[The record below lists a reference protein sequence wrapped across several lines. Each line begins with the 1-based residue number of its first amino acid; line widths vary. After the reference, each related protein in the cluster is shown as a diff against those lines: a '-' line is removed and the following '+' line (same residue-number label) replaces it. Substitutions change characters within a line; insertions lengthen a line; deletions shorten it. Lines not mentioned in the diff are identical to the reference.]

1 MKMPLFDRVLRLL
14 SGAIIVASLIIF
26 FTSIADVYR
35 SGERLTNT
43 IEDKNRV
50 SNDDI
55 AKKVGEIDK
64 KLDDMMLKVQQMRD
78 ELSDK
83 I

>member
-26 FTSIADVYR
+26 FTSIAGVHR
-35 SGERLTNT
+35 SGERLINT
-43 IEDKNRV
+43 IEDKKRL

-64 KLDDMMLKVQQMRD
+64 KLDDMMLKIQQMRD
-78 ELSDK
+78 ELSEK
-83 I
+83 S